1 MKKTLFFLLLTT
13 GLSAQQ
19 EKTIKTSVQKATVFL
34 SGAQLF
40 STETVYVPNGISQII
55 FENVSANLLESSV
68 QVTSKNSNYLI
79 TDVRYNLKYS
89 EQGLSDDLDERKKKI
104 QNDLKFVLDSIAEA
118 NFFLEL
124 DQKNIENLQ
133 TEKKLLLESK
143 IARGDTRDSLPLL
156 IHSMDY
162 VREHLK
168 NIETEIIKAQK
179 QKGTDDKFKYGLV
192 QRRDILLKM
201 IDNNYKG
208 EERKP
213 TPQIIV
219 TVFANAGTSGE
230 FQINYFVSQAGWS
243 TSCDLLASGDKNV
256 IDFKQNALV
265 YQNSGL
271 DWKRASLTLST
282 GNPNLSNDKPNLP
295 TQFVYY
301 NQDLSLYEVAPANR
315 SNYFK
320 KQKDDEVANRD
331 SYKRTK
337 LNDYMEGDSLSNLYS
352 EFKTENILRIEYVLP
367 IQYDIPSDKK
377 SHSVVIQTKSLDA
390 EYSFAVVPKLD
401 PDVFLIARIA
411 DWEKLN
417 LIAGKARLYFDGSY
431 VGESTINPKN
441 TTDTLQLNLG
451 RDKSIVVT
459 RNKIKE
465 KSKERILSDNRIVTQ
480 MFEISIRNTKSVP
493 IRLVVEDQMPVTK
506 EPNIKI
512 DYTDKGG
519 AKFSENSGKLIWDVN
534 LKPRDTKK
542 LTFSYE
548 IKYPK
553 EKAIIGF

>member
-40 STETVYVPNGISQII
+40 STETVYVPNGTSQII
-55 FENVSANLLESSV
+55 FENVSANLLESSI

-104 QNDLKFVLDSIAEA
+104 QNDLKLVLDSIANA
-118 NFFLEL
+118 NFVLEL

-162 VREHLK
+162 VRERLK
-168 NIETEIIKAQK
+168 NIETEIIKAEK
-179 QKGTDDKFKYGLV
+179 QKSFDDKFKYALYEH
-192 QRRDILLKM
+192 RDILLKM
-201 IDNNYKG
+201 MDNNYKG

-243 TSCDLLASGDKNV
+243 TSYDLLASGDKNA

-271 DWKRASLTLST
+271 DWKHTSLTLST
-282 GNPNLSNDKPNLP
+282 GNPNLSNEKPELSE
-295 TQFVYY
+295 QFVHYPRPITY
-301 NQDLSLYEVAPANR
+301 NDDKELKEVVVTGYSATEKRKQNQSVVDL
-315 SNYFK
+315 
-320 KQKDDEVANRD
+320 RD
-331 SYKRTK
+331 PITFYDTAI
-337 LNDYMEGDSLSNLYS
+337 
-352 EFKTENILRIEYVLP
+352 TVVENILRIEYALP

-377 SHSVVIQTKSLDA
+377 SHSVIIQTKSLDA

-506 EPNIKI
+506 ETNIKI

-519 AKFSENSGKLIWDVN
+519 AKFSENSGKLIWDLN